1 MITTHY
7 FTLTT
12 SKTARVLALGAV
24 AGPILFTLTWLIL
37 GFISP
42 GYQLWDLWIAPYS
55 PISQPISGLGLG
67 VTAPFMNAAF
77 VLMGLLL
84 MIGVFGIFNSIQ
96 EMGTFSRW
104 SCIVLLALPGLGAI
118 MDGIFTLESF
128 FLHFIGFGLVLTT
141 VLSFLVVG
149 ILLRRVPRWRQF
161 GSWLLLGSP
170 LTLILAILYFATFD
184 PEAAGLGLGISGL
197 IQRLLIVEIL
207 AWYVVMGWLAFRVG
221 PAGTPP

>member
-1 MITTHY
+1 MTTTHY
-7 FTLTT
+7 STLTT
-12 SKTARVLALGAV
+12 SKAARVLALGAV

-67 VTAPFMNAAF
+67 VTAPFMNTAF

-96 EMGTFSRW
+96 EMGAFSRW

-118 MDGIFTLESF
+118 IDGIFTLESF
-128 FLHFIGFGLVLTT
+128 FLHFMGFGLVLTT

-161 GSWLLLGSP
+161 GNWLLLGSP
-170 LTLILAILYFATFD
+170 LTLILAILYFTTFD

-207 AWYVVMGWLAFRVG
+207 AWYVVMGWLAFRRL
-221 PAGTPP
+221 